1 MGSAMNRCRA
11 GALAALFWLVA
22 TAAGAEVPGVTAE
35 RILFG
40 QSAALGGPAAELGTE
55 MRRGILAAFE
65 EVNRA
70 GGVRGHRLELRS
82 YDDHYEPEQAVANT
96 LKLINDDG
104 VFALIGAVGTS
115 TSAACE
121 PIARAAGVPFIA
133 PFTGAQFLRD
143 PALTNVVNV
152 RASYFE
158 ETEAMVERLIGDLGI
173 SRIAVLYQD
182 DSYGRTG
189 LAGVQRALERHG
201 VELAGT
207 GTYMRNTT
215 AVKTALLALNRR
227 DPQAIIVIG
236 AYLPSAVFTQWAHK
250 LGVKAVIFNISFVG
264 SDALAKALGPSGDG
278 VYITQVVPF
287 PGGDALPLLAEYRKA
302 LVANDA
308 AARPSF
314 GSLEGYIA
322 GRLTAEVLNRA
333 GNDPT
338 RESFL
343 KALASTG
350 AFDIGGFTL
359 SYGPGDNQGSDK
371 VFLTVIRNGDIVP
384 VERLTP

>member
-1 MGSAMNRCRA
+1 MHKCRA
-11 GALAALFWLVA
+11 GALAALLWLAA
-22 TAAGAEVPGVTAE
+22 TTVCAQEPGVTPE

-65 EVNRA
+65 EANRA
-70 GGVRGHRLELRS
+70 GGVGGRRLELRS
-82 YDDHYEPEQAVANT
+82 YDDHYEPEQAIANT
-96 LKLINDDG
+96 TRLIKDDS

-115 TSAACE
+115 TSAASE

-143 PALTNVVNV
+143 PALSDVVNV
-152 RASYFE
+152 RASYSE
-158 ETEAMVERLIGDLGI
+158 ETEAIVERLIGDLGF

-189 LAGVQRALERHG
+189 LAGVRQALDRRG
-201 VELAGT
+201 LELAGT
-207 GTYMRNTT
+207 GTYIRNTT
-215 AVKTALLALNRR
+215 AVKTALLGLSER

-236 AYLPSAVFTQWAHK
+236 AYLPSAVFTQWARK
-250 LGVKAVIFNISFVG
+250 LGVNALILNISFVG
-264 SDALAKALGPSGDG
+264 SDALAKALGPAGNG

-287 PGGDALPLLAEYRKA
+287 PGGDTLPLLGQYRKA

-308 AARPSF
+308 AAKASY

-322 GRLTAEVLNRA
+322 GRLTAEVLARA
-333 GNDPT
+333 GAAPT
-338 RESFL
+338 RASFL
-343 KALASTG
+343 KALADAGT
-350 AFDIGGFTL
+350 FDIGGFTL
-359 SYGPGDNQGSDK
+359 SYGPGDNQGSDQ
-371 VFLTVIRNGDIVP
+371 VFLTVIRNGDVVP
-384 VERLTP
+384 AERLTP